1 MVGEP
6 WLGSSAGLQIVVWEV
21 SQDVYSHCHCLD
33 GVQNYLCLLGKN
45 VSTSNPKCEISC
57 TEYSLSL
64 YQFFF
69 ARGGRAGWSCEGERK
84 ANAGTSPLVGLGGWF
99 SRQNSGTICC
109 GIALAGFLGVEV
121 TKKLIHSSSYIS
133 ESHQTTNIADSQI
146 ALPAHPKQPST
157 LKSYKMI

>member
-1 MVGEP
+1 MACKTICAYWEKMLVP
-6 WLGSSAGLQIVVWEV
+6 QTPSAR
-21 SQDVYSHCHCLD
+21 
-33 GVQNYLCLLGKN
+33 YLVLNIACPC
-45 VSTSNPKCEISC
+45 TS
-57 TEYSLSL
+57 
-64 YQFFF
+64 FFF